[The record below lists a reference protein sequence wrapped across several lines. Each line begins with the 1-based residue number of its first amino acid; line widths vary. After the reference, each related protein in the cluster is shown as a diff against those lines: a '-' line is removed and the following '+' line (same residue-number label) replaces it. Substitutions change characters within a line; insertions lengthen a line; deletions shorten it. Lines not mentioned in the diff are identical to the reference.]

1 MKKSTRSKKSR
12 NLQDTGGKEKLT
24 KKEKIAKTLKLE
36 NYFDF
41 LEDGQ
46 RIKKLLRGTQTIQQ
60 MFFKMSKKESEK
72 KVEDSTD
79 DNQDGLEDNHP
90 QGGDNVNF
98 VDFNPVKNVLCLAD
112 NRRRQ
117 PPELEETTTHQNKT
131 PKVKTTPIQPEKMTQ
146 IDRRR
151 KHLEFRGIR
160 TPSPIRKIV
169 RKKTQEKINLLT
181 KTTLHHYEGEG
192 GSHSIFR
199 GENEKKI
206 MNGRVKEFIK
216 LFEGTKEHTNRG
228 KNENVGEALQPNL
241 FCIKNVNPFVTAT
254 HSQDSSNQSDDPYRT
269 RPRQKGP
276 QDRLALC
283 DWPGGGNGDG
293 LQRIR
298 EGVTRARN
306 GEQDQ
311 TSLE

>member
-1 MKKSTRSKKSR
+1 
-12 NLQDTGGKEKLT
+12 
-24 KKEKIAKTLKLE
+24 
-36 NYFDF
+36 
-41 LEDGQ
+41 
-46 RIKKLLRGTQTIQQ
+46 
-60 MFFKMSKKESEK
+60 
-72 KVEDSTD
+72 
-79 DNQDGLEDNHP
+79 
-90 QGGDNVNF
+90 
-98 VDFNPVKNVLCLAD
+98 
-112 NRRRQ
+112 
-117 PPELEETTTHQNKT
+117 
-131 PKVKTTPIQPEKMTQ
+131 MTQ
-146 IDRRR
+146 ID
-151 KHLEFRGIR
+151 
-160 TPSPIRKIV
+160 
-169 RKKTQEKINLLT
+169 LLT

-192 GSHSIFR
+192 GGHSIFR
-199 GENEKKI
+199 KHEKKI
-206 MNGRVKEFIK
+206 SNGKVKEFVK
-216 LFEGTKEHTNRG
+216 LFEGTEEHTNGG
-228 KNENVGEALQPNL
+228 KNKNVGEALQPNL